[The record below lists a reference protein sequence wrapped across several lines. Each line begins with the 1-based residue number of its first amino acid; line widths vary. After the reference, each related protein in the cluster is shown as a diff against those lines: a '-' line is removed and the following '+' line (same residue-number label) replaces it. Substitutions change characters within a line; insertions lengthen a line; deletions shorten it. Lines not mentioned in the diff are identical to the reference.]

1 MNRGNRRAEVFR
13 KEGDYAAFAR
23 LLRVGCARM
32 DMRLLA
38 YCLMPNHFHLVVW
51 PRQDGELGEW
61 MQWLM
66 TTHVRRYHQHY
77 HSSGHIWQGRFK
89 AFPIEENQHL
99 LAVLR
104 YVERNPLRANLVQR
118 AEDWPWSSLPW
129 WLVPSKLPFLHP
141 GPVPRNENW
150 LEVVHEPQTE
160 AELERLR
167 RSVQRGQPY
176 GNESWVAATAK
187 AMGLDATLRPISR
200 PRKRKTT
207 EEGGPGL
214 LFS

>member
-51 PRQDGELGEW
+51 PRKDGELGEW
-61 MQWLM
+61 MQWLT

-129 WLVPSKLPFLHP
+129 WLAPSKLPFLHP
-141 GPVPRNENW
+141 GPVPRNDNW

-176 GNESWVAATAK
+176 GNENWVAATAK
-187 AMGLDATLRPISR
+187 AMGLEAKLCRA
-200 PRKRKTT
+200 
-207 EEGGPGL
+207 EL
-214 LFS
+214 